1 MKLSDYFIFFGG
13 KVSALKT
20 NVIIWIMFIIV
31 INDEKGRYD
40 D

>member
-20 NVIIWIMFIIV
+20 NVIIWIMFHV
-31 INDEKGRYD
+31 
-40 D
+40 